1 MRVIYFRLQPEEV
14 MKRTHLIP
22 NAKTFEP
29 PREHK
34 EDPKPGMSNA
44 KIFFILLF
52 VVIVTAAVA
61 IFAISYFKDRNAR
74 KRFY

>member
-1 MRVIYFRLQPEEV
+1 MLQPGQLTERS
-14 MKRTHLIP
+14 KIIP

-52 VVIVTAAVA
+52 GMLAAIAIA
-61 IFAISYFKDRNAR
+61 IFAISYFKEKNSR